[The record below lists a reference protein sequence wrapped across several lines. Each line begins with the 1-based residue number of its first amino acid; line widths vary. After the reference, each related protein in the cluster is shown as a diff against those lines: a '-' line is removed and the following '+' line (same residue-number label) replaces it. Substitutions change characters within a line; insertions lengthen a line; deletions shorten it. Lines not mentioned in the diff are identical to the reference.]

1 MKAGISLSPACGE
14 RVASEASRVRGYFDA
29 LRIVGTPLHPPD
41 FADASAGDLSPHA
54 GRGEKPYSFAGTVCR

>member
-14 RVASEASRVRGYFDA
+14 RVASEASQVRVYFDA
-29 LRIVGTPLHPPD
+29 LRIVGAPPPD

-54 GRGEKPYSFAGTVCR
+54 VRGEKPYSFAGTVCR